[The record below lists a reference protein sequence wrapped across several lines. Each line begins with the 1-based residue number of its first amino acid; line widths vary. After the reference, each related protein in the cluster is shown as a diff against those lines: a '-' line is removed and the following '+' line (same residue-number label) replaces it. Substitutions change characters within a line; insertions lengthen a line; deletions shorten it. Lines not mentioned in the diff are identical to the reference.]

1 MTALLSLRARVRIAA
16 RTIAA
21 TRVPRFGA
29 LGTASARQC
38 ECQSTREETMH
49 PDPSRRRTKRR
60 QSGEPSEPVDPP
72 RDVWPFAA
80 PPEQQERVPE
90 EPAGE
95 RRDSDDAAPPTKP
108 M

>member
-1 MTALLSLRARVRIAA
+1 
-16 RTIAA
+16 
-21 TRVPRFGA
+21 
-29 LGTASARQC
+29 
-38 ECQSTREETMH
+38 
-49 PDPSRRRTKRR
+49 
-60 QSGEPSEPVDPP
+60 VDPP